1 LTSGAGRDP
10 HAVPGGNRARFT
22 AAGAAVVFVV
32 TALYQPDVAL
42 ALVILG
48 ALFIP
53 LERLRP
59 VHRQPIR
66 RQGLATDAVHFVA
79 DEAIAAIGVAIGL
92 IFLLPMLVGLV
103 APVRALVESQSSLAR
118 WIEALVIGEL
128 AGYWGHRA
136 QHELPWLWRFH
147 RVHHSSPTLDWLAPN
162 RRHPV
167 DLVGSRLAVGLPLL
181 ALGFTVPTIA
191 AHYAVKRAQ
200 GLFVHA
206 NIKVSLGPL
215 RWLIASP
222 EFHHWHHVDDP
233 ALYHNNFAG
242 QLPLVD
248 WVFGTLHMPKGQWP
262 ERYGVDGDMPETYLA
277 QLAVPFRRSDRSRV
291 HSVPYRPSV
300 GPTVPMLPV
309 LWC

>member
-1 LTSGAGRDP
+1 MALG
-10 HAVPGGNRARFT
+10 
-22 AAGAAVVFVV
+22 AVVVLAV
-32 TALYQPDVAL
+32 SALYQPDVAL
-42 ALVILG
+42 AFVIL
-48 ALFIP
+48 AVVFIP

-59 VHRQPIR
+59 VHHQPMR
-66 RQGLATDAVHFVA
+66 RQGLGTDAVHFVA
-79 DEAIAAIGVAIGL
+79 DEAIAAVGVGVGL
-92 IFLLPMLVGLV
+92 ITLLPVLDWLA
-103 APVRALVESQSSLAR
+103 APMRSFIELQSTPAR
-118 WIEALVIGEL
+118 WMEALVIGEI

-147 RVHHSSPTLDWLAPN
+147 RVHHSSPMLDWLAPN

-167 DLVGSRLAVGLPLL
+167 DLIGSRLAVGLPLL

-215 RWLIASP
+215 RWLVASP

-248 WVFGTLHMPKGQWP
+248 LMFGTLHMPKGEWP
-262 ERYGVDGDMPETYLA
+262 ARYGVDGEMPETYLA
-277 QLAVPFRRSDRSRV
+277 QLAFPFRRTDRRGVRSL
-291 HSVPYRPSV
+291 PYRPAAE
-300 GPTVPMLPV
+300 PTISMLPV

>member
-1 LTSGAGRDP
+1 VFVA
-10 HAVPGGNRARFT
+10 
-22 AAGAAVVFVV
+22 AAV
-32 TALYQPDVAL
+32 YQPDVAL
-42 ALVILG
+42 ALLILG
-48 ALFIP
+48 CVFVP

-59 VHRQPIR
+59 VHRQPTR
-66 RQGLATDAVHFVA
+66 RSGLGTDAVHFVA
-79 DEAIAAIGVAIGL
+79 DEAIAAIGVAVGL
-92 IFLLPMLVGLV
+92 IVALPFLEWIV
-103 APVRALVESQSSLAR
+103 APMRSLIVSQPSLVL
-118 WIEALVIGEL
+118 WMEALVVGEL

-136 QHELPWLWRFH
+136 QHESPWLWRFH
-147 RVHHSSPTLDWLAPN
+147 RVHHSSPVLDWLAPN

-167 DLVGSRLAVGLPLL
+167 DLIGSRLAVGLPLL

-206 NIKVSLGPL
+206 NVRVTLGPF

-248 WVFGTLHMPKGQWP
+248 WMFGTLHMPKGEWP
-262 ERYGVDGDMPETYLA
+262 ERYGVDGPMPDTYLA
-277 QLAVPFRRSDRSRV
+277 QLAWPFKRTAVGRV
-291 HSVPYRPSV
+291 RSV
-300 GPTVPMLPV
+300 GDRPYVGHPIPVRTGLPML
-309 LWC
+309 LC

>member
-1 LTSGAGRDP
+1 M
-10 HAVPGGNRARFT
+10 
-22 AAGAAVVFVV
+22 AAAALIVFVA

-48 ALFIP
+48 CLFVP

-59 VHRQPIR
+59 VHAQPQR

-79 DEAIAAIGVAIGL
+79 DEAIAAIGVALGL
-92 IFLLPMLVGLV
+92 IVLLPLLEWLV
-103 APVRALVESQSSLAR
+103 APLRSLLEIQSSPAR
-118 WIEALVIGEL
+118 WLEALVVGEL

-136 QHELPWLWRFH
+136 QHQLPSLWRCH
-147 RVHHSSPTLDWLAPN
+147 RVHHSSPVLDWLAPN

-167 DLVGSRLAVGLPLL
+167 DLVGSRLVVGLPLL

-206 NIKVSLGPL
+206 NVRVSLGPL

-248 WVFGTLHMPKGQWP
+248 WLFGTLHMPKGEWP
-262 ERYGVDGDMPETYLA
+262 ARYGVDGEMPETYLA
-277 QLAVPFRRSDRSRV
+277 QLAFPFRRTTTDVPFVRNRV
-291 HSVPYRPSV
+291 WF
-300 GPTVPMLPV
+300 GPTNPMVPMLR
-309 LWC
+309 C